1 MGKRAIRYAVV
12 DAFAAEPFK
21 GNPAAVCLLEE
32 EGASAAMDDRW
43 MQSVAAEFNLSE
55 TAFLARDSSGGAG
68 AAPRFHL
75 RWFTPVTE
83 VDLCGHATLAS
94 AHFLFTTVLPE
105 HGKLEFMTRSGIL
118 TAKKVPAPGST
129 GVPGEEQG
137 KLFIELDFPMI
148 GFLDCNQMPSIP
160 ETLNGA
166 PIVSVH
172 KSATDGD
179 LIVELSSGKEVVNIL
194 PSIDEI
200 KNLACRGLIVTG
212 PAPAGSGYDF
222 FTRFF
227 CPKFGIDEDPVTG
240 SIHCVLAPYWGRK
253 LGKQKLTAFQASPR
267 GGTLYLQL
275 DDANQRVQIQ
285 GEALTVMDGTLLA

>member
-1 MGKRAIRYAVV
+1 
-12 DAFAAEPFK
+12 
-21 GNPAAVCLLEE
+21 
-32 EGASAAMDDRW
+32 MD
-43 MQSVAAEFNLSE
+43 
-55 TAFLARDSSGGAG
+55 
-68 AAPRFHL
+68 
-75 RWFTPVTE
+75 
-83 VDLCGHATLAS
+83 
-94 AHFLFTTVLPE
+94 
-105 HGKLEFMTRSGIL
+105 
-118 TAKKVPAPGST
+118 
-129 GVPGEEQG
+129 
-137 KLFIELDFPMI
+137 
-148 GFLDCNQMPSIP
+148 
-160 ETLNGA
+160 
-166 PIVSVH
+166 
-172 KSATDGD
+172 
-179 LIVELSSGKEVVNIL
+179 IL